1 MDIKVKIVTKDNVDV
16 YDSIKNLLLQL
27 YNGMPEIIN
36 VDFNS
41 VLDSSC
47 TEVFIAQY
55 EDKVIATATLVKYKK
70 LVGYVGLIEDFIVDE
85 ECRGEGV
92 GGTLLEHISSYGNNL
107 GMDFIDVN
115 TRRKDAVSFYKK
127 HGFIEKGLHR
137 KFYSLRYF
145 CGSKK
150 IL

>member
-55 EDKVIATATLVKYKK
+55 EDKVIATATLVKYK
-70 LVGYVGLIEDFIVDE
+70 
-85 ECRGEGV
+85 
-92 GGTLLEHISSYGNNL
+92 
-107 GMDFIDVN
+107 
-115 TRRKDAVSFYKK
+115 
-127 HGFIEKGLHR
+127 
-137 KFYSLRYF
+137 
-145 CGSKK
+145 
-150 IL
+150 